1 MKKATQ
7 SQLLKAG
14 IAAMFLVPSFAFAHN
29 YNYLEGGYVHRDQP
43 GDEDGFRVNGSFDVL
58 SPVAIFGEYDDV
70 DHFGQLSLGGL
81 WHTPLTNALDLNAGA
96 SYEHFDYRHGD
107 DSGFGL
113 RAGLRWTVPNTRLEL
128 DPGIRYVNV
137 GDDNDGTSA
146 RLGALYQLTDAFDVQ
161 GAVQAGD
168 DDRFEVGV
176 RYNFGPR
183 MTGR

>member
-70 DHFGQLSLGGL
+70 DHFGQLSR
-81 WHTPLTNALDLNAGA
+81 
-96 SYEHFDYRHGD
+96 SEER
-107 DSGFGL
+107 
-113 RAGLRWTVPNTRLEL
+113 R
-128 DPGIRYVNV
+128 V
-137 GDDNDGTSA
+137 GEECVSPCRSRGSPDH
-146 RLGALYQLTDAFDVQ
+146 
-161 GAVQAGD
+161 
-168 DDRFEVGV
+168 
-176 RYNFGPR
+176 
-183 MTGR
+183 